1 MFLNQRA
8 TVHLEIPS
16 ISCLSSPK
24 ALRELSNNQ
33 ESSNTQQQPANGC
46 FNVQK
51 AHQQTCNKGWERP
64 GPEIQQNFKNFEKSQ
79 GRGQNQDG
87 KPQGTDLCTAL
98 PPSYQ
103 HEPSLCGTWGLHGA
117 PAEHHASPLR
127 SSFSLVLL
135 FYSLFFFSP
144 GTPTYAPGML
154 WSEISQM
161 MNAYQRCAKSVHR
174 FKEAFFGIIPQRRG
188 ANTQFKKLSVGVP
201 WSHLWLTELSRLEK
215 TYKVIKNNQQSD
227 LQCPITKLWP
237 SEPRQHIS

>member
-144 GTPTYAPGML
+144 GTPHML
-154 WSEISQM
+154 LVCCD
-161 MNAYQRCAKSVHR
+161 QRFLKWRMHTKDVQNLYTDSKKR
-174 FKEAFFGIIPQRRG
+174 F
-188 ANTQFKKLSVGVP
+188 
-201 WSHLWLTELSRLEK
+201 
-215 TYKVIKNNQQSD
+215 
-227 LQCPITKLWP
+227 
-237 SEPRQHIS
+237 